1 MIDNYAKL
9 PIGKYLQLCAID
21 PTLPDIDRQVEMV
34 SILTDTPVDDLLNMP
49 VPEYSA
55 LAGCTA
61 FLGEEPPQPQ
71 ERVLKE
77 YRLGGLTLIPV
88 TDIRK
93 MTTAQFIDFQ
103 TYIQEQDKHD
113 IDILSVFLIP
123 KGCKYNDGYD
133 IMDVQAAIR
142 DNLSLLH
149 AQDLRAFF
157 FGKCRT
163 YALAILTYSGWQA
176 KKIRNRETRKAMQ
189 EQIREAKT
197 NLLHVGDGFA
207 TLMRYQRPADA
218 AGMRSGIW
226 P

>member
-34 SILTDTPVDDLLNMP
+34 SILTDIPVDDLLNMP

-71 ERVLKE
+71 ERIMKE

-103 TYIQEQDKHD
+103 TYIQVPDKHD

-142 DNLSLLH
+142 DNLSLVL

-163 YALAILTYSGWQA
+163 YALAILTFSGWQA

-207 TLMRYQRPADA
+207 TLMRFQRPADA

>member
-1 MIDNYAKL
+1 MIDNYNKL
-9 PIGKYLQLCAID
+9 PLGKYLELCAID
-21 PTLPDIDRQVEMV
+21 PTLPDIDRQVQMV
-34 SILTDTPVDDLLNMP
+34 SILSDIPEEDLYNLP

-55 LAGCTA
+55 LAAKTA
-61 FLGEEPPQPQ
+61 FLGDELPQPQ
-71 ERVLKE
+71 ERVMRE
-77 YRLGGLTLIPV
+77 YRLGILTLIPV

-103 TYIQEQDKHD
+103 TFVQQEGKDVE
-113 IDILSVFLIP
+113 LLATFLVP
-123 KGCKYNDGYD
+123 KGHKYNDDYD
-133 IMDVQAAIR
+133 ILDVQAAVR
-142 DNLSLLH
+142 DNLSVIL

-163 YALAILTYSGWQA
+163 YALAILTFSGWQA
-176 KKIRNRETRKAMQ
+176 RKIRDRETRKAMQ
-189 EQIREAKT
+189 TQIAEAKT
-197 NLLHVGDGFA
+197 SLQHVGDGFA

>member
-9 PIGKYLQLCAID
+9 PIGKYLRLCAID

-103 TYIQEQDKHD
+103 NYLKEGDGKD
-113 IDILSVFLIP
+113 VELLSVFLVP
-123 KGCKYNDGYD
+123 KGHKYNEGYD
-133 IMDVQAAIR
+133 ILDVQGAIR

-157 FGKCRT
+157 SGKCRT
-163 YALAILTYSGWQA
+163 YALASLTFSGWQA
-176 KKIRNRETRKAMQ
+176 RKIRNRETRKAMQ
-189 EQIREAKT
+189 DQIAEAKT

>member
-103 TYIQEQDKHD
+103 TYIQEPDKHD

-123 KGCKYNDGYD
+123 KGHAYCDDYD
-133 IMDVQAAIR
+133 PVDVQVAIR
-142 DNLSLLH
+142 DHLRADDAVALTAFFLARWMRLSKRILASSRRIAARSKRKDLIRKIGQLRTMRRSLLT
-149 AQDLRAFF
+149 R
-157 FGKCRT
+157 
-163 YALAILTYSGWQA
+163 SP
-176 KKIRNRETRKAMQ
+176 RNGGGSASSTR
-189 EQIREAKT
+189 
-197 NLLHVGDGFA
+197 
-207 TLMRYQRPADA
+207 
-218 AGMRSGIW
+218 
-226 P
+226 

>member
-1 MIDNYAKL
+1 MIDSYNKL

-103 TYIQEQDKHD
+103 TYIQGPDKHD

-157 FGKCRT
+157 FAKCRT
-163 YALAILTYSGWQA
+163 YALAILTYSGWQTR
-176 KKIRNRETRKAMQ
+176 KIKDREKRKAMQ
-189 EQIREAKT
+189 DQIAEAKT